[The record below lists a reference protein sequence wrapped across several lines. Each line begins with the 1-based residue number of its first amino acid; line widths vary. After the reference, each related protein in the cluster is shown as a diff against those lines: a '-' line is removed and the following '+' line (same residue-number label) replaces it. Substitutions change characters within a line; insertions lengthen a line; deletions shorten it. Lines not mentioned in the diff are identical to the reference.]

1 MKRFILITIEGRKYI
16 NQDLTLLST
25 GVYEFNCT
33 GINFSK
39 LYVDGA
45 FGAIK
50 TTPIVLGDSLY
61 TNYYDDLNK
70 KLQIRLNAS
79 DLTNKKNFILTH
91 VICVTNSTDLY
102 WNIDPD
108 SPNTRQVIYES
119 RLNQTPVFGQSQENN
134 LNGLLS
140 FSGSTIEL
148 DNKDQFFNNFFSDN
162 DSFKSCDLIAWR
174 CEETPAT
181 RRIVYKGTISKV
193 DVDDVIKFSSEDFLN
208 RLDNV
213 LYSRTGYVNSLASSR
228 PNVPEQQKQI
238 KISKTYGRNSS
249 FGYKYESITSEVN
262 VKVLDWQKMPESY
275 CASYEPALSTSV
287 NRVWETGILEDMVTP
302 MEDTYTISDAFVVG
316 TGGGAFA
323 LVIELAGGLYDD
335 FSVGDT
341 IEIQSG
347 NYAKVVDVYNNQI
360 QVTPYT
366 VPASAGNTIKVN
378 RVSALVLRAN
388 GQEIY
393 LHYKK
398 DYTVGTPSAGN
409 PIPITLNNNFEAN
422 YSLPN
427 PIDPNSDQ
435 MYYKLRN
442 KSGRAS
448 YSHGA
453 QIKKILLTEFS
464 ASEINSTS
472 FDDAD
477 TALNLDLCFMVP
489 LLSDDFPNKRDLI
502 QQLVTSSFGYLYLDD
517 QLKISYGNFKLP
529 SAVDG
534 VSDVEIKKG
543 SISHSVDYNDVYQS
557 VSFTSTEFD
566 EVLTMESDQATYLH
580 KTNKQKDY
588 PHLCDVVSI
597 VKPIAHF
604 KSITQILTMK
614 RLLSQ
619 ITVLEYSVRIGDE
632 RLITSSK
639 KLGNSDCVVL
649 SLDESDKENALRLT
663 QLENAKGNIKLIL
676 NGNSQGNI

>member
-16 NQDLTLLST
+16 NQDLTLIST

-39 LYVDGA
+39 LYVDGV
-45 FGAIK
+45 FGSIK
-50 TTPIVLGDSLY
+50 TTPIVIGDSLY

-140 FSGSTIEL
+140 LSGSTIEL

-213 LYSRTGYVNSLASSR
+213 LYSRDGYVNSLASSR

-238 KISKTYGRNSS
+238 KIHRVYGRCSS
-249 FGYKYESITSEVN
+249 FGYKYVSVSNEIN
-262 VKVLDWQKMPESY
+262 VKYLDPDTMPQAYCVSY
-275 CASYEPALSTSV
+275 DPALTTSA
-287 NRVWETGILEDMVTP
+287 NRVWETAIVEDLQMPMQDTETVTNVL
-302 MEDTYTISDAFVVG
+302 VVG
-316 TGGGAFA
+316 TGFGTFA
-323 LVIELAGGLYDD
+323 ML
-335 FSVGDT
+335 
-341 IEIQSG
+341 IEIASG
-347 NYAKVVDVYNNQI
+347 NYDNYTIGDTLDFGGSRIARVIDVTANEIYISPNYLIINI
-360 QVTPYT
+360 GDTFVT
-366 VPASAGNTIKVN
+366 NK
-378 RVSALVLRAN
+378 VSALIIKKE
-388 GQEIY
+388 GQVVD
-393 LHYKK
+393 LQLNL
-398 DYTVGTPSAGN
+398 DYTVGTPSAGL
-409 PIPITLNNNFEAN
+409 PIPITLVNNFEARFGFV
-422 YSLPN
+422 N
-427 PIDPNSDQ
+427 PLDPNTDQ
-435 MYYKLRN
+435 IFFKVRN
-442 KSGRAS
+442 TKGLSS

-453 QIKKILLTEFS
+453 QVKKILLTEFS
-464 ASEINSTS
+464 ANEINATS

-477 TALNLDLCFMVP
+477 IALNLDLCFMVP

-529 SAVDG
+529 SAVSG
-534 VSDVEIKKG
+534 VGDVEIKKG
-543 SISHSVDYNDVYQS
+543 SVSHSVDYNDVYQS
-557 VSFTSTEFD
+557 VSFTSTQFD
-566 EVLTMESDQATYLH
+566 EVITMESDQATYLH

-663 QLENAKGNIKLIL
+663 QLENAKGNIRLIL